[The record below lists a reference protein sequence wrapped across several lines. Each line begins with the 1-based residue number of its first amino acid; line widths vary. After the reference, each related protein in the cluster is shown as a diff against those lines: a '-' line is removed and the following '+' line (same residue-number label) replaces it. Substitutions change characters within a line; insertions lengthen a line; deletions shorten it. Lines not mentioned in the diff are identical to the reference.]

1 MTVRLIITD
10 ALIGSEK
17 ITDQLYNLIGD
28 DMKFAKTIAMTAIT
42 SSALIM
48 TGCNSTGGYNS
59 GMSNTAKGAT
69 AGAVAGALIRSGG
82 DSKDIARGALGGAAL
97 GGAGGYIYD
106 KTTD

>member
-1 MTVRLIITD
+1 
-10 ALIGSEK
+10 
-17 ITDQLYNLIGD
+17 
-28 DMKFAKTIAMTAIT
+28 MKLAQSIAMATIA

-59 GMSNTAKGAT
+59 GVSNTTKGAA
-69 AGAVAGALIRSGG
+69 AGAVAGALIKSGG

>member
-1 MTVRLIITD
+1 
-10 ALIGSEK
+10 
-17 ITDQLYNLIGD
+17 
-28 DMKFAKTIAMTAIT
+28 MKLAQSIAMATIV

-59 GMSNTAKGAT
+59 GVSNTAKGAT
-69 AGAVAGALIRSGG
+69 AGAVAGALIKSGG